1 MESRRNNMVFQNRF
15 SFPWEV
21 KGFPMAMILIRITIT
36 VEPRFN
42 EPLYNEV
49 LGKTNDIPHP
59 SDSKIYG
66 KEPLYN
72 KTSL

>member
-1 MESRRNNMVFQNRF
+1 MGGRCNKMVFQNRL

-21 KGFPMAMILIRITIT
+21 KGFSNTMILIRIIST

-49 LGKTNDIPHP
+49 LGKTNDIPRP
-59 SDSKIYG
+59 SNSQ
-66 KEPLYN
+66 
-72 KTSL
+72 